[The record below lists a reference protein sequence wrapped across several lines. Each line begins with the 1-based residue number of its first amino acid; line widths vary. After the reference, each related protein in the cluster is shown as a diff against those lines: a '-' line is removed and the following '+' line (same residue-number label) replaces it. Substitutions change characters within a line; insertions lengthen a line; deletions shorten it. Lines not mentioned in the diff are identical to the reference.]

1 MTNLLLGIFIGA
13 VLVVFCLWLMERSEG
28 VTNEE
33 IEAWLD
39 WREEWGKRKEREK

>member
-1 MTNLLLGIFIGA
+1 MTTLLLGIFIGA
-13 VLVVFCLWLMERSEG
+13 VLVVFCLRLMERSAG
-28 VTNEE
+28 VTDAE